1 MEQPQKKTPNGS
13 QGEEAIRELQAK
25 VKAVAQGPDAELL
38 RQLVDLLYDRY
49 LEHDTDPL
57 TEEDWTAI
65 RDGKEAINR
74 GEFITLE
81 ELEKELDL

>member
-1 MEQPQKKTPNGS
+1 MEQPQSKAPGGPT
-13 QGEEAIRELQAK
+13 GEEAIKELQAK

-49 LEHDTDPL
+49 LEHDTEPL
-57 TEEDWTAI
+57 TEEDWIAI
-65 RDGKEAINR
+65 REGQEAINR
-74 GEFITLE
+74 GEFISWE